1 MSHHPEVQPCQLDA
15 VINDIEI
22 AIEAW
27 DRPKRQSECEARYEV
42 RSLKSTLQN
51 LSVEVQFEI
60 YQLSIRFCDKFVL
73 QVGLFIYMIFYCVF
87 FIFQFKEMDDGIT
100 RRIATLTF
108 RFEHDQASGVSS
120 RCLFREIQNLKNEQR
135 EIQKHRRELL
145 DFLTDFFLE

>member
-27 DRPKRQSECEARYEV
+27 DRPKRQSEREARYEV
-42 RSLKSTLQN
+42 QSLKSTLQN

-60 YQLSIRFCDKFVL
+60 YQYRFGDKFVL
-73 QVGLFIYMIFYCVF
+73 QVGLFIYMIFYCVYF
-87 FIFQFKEMDDGIT
+87 VFQLEEMDDGIT

-108 RFEHDQASGVSS
+108 RFEHDQASGVPS
-120 RCLFREIQNLKNEQR
+120 RCLF
-135 EIQKHRRELL
+135 
-145 DFLTDFFLE
+145 